1 MAIERIHSS
10 DVQLFVN
17 DQRVPAVESLNLS
30 SSKELTD
37 IPRLGFSHITERML
51 NADQSTEIDIGIY
64 LTTGNTGVSPFYG
77 PQQMQSG
84 FLSTGKFDFKVK
96 DKLGVTTISG
106 GALTSYSLEG
116 SVADIVRGRTSYEGD
131 GAIFTS
137 VGALTDEDASTDA
150 FGGFFRPKDIEI
162 TSTNGD
168 EGIATAS
175 LNIQDFSLSV
185 DTSRASVTRLGT
197 RVPRFRYPQL
207 PSNGTLS
214 FNIIKNKITGLNLSS
229 LVCESGT
236 IKIDLQDDDG
246 NSVLDFTTSGCC
258 LESVDESNSLD
269 DNTTLSFSYYFPII
283 K

>member
-106 GALTSYSLEG
+106 GAL
-116 SVADIVRGRTSYEGD
+116 I
-131 GAIFTS
+131 
-137 VGALTDEDASTDA
+137 
-150 FGGFFRPKDIEI
+150 
-162 TSTNGD
+162 
-168 EGIATAS
+168 
-175 LNIQDFSLSV
+175 
-185 DTSRASVTRLGT
+185 
-197 RVPRFRYPQL
+197 
-207 PSNGTLS
+207 
-214 FNIIKNKITGLNLSS
+214 
-229 LVCESGT
+229 
-236 IKIDLQDDDG
+236 
-246 NSVLDFTTSGCC
+246 
-258 LESVDESNSLD
+258 
-269 DNTTLSFSYYFPII
+269 
-283 K
+283 

>member
-1 MAIERIHSS
+1 M
-10 DVQLFVN
+10 
-17 DQRVPAVESLNLS
+17 
-30 SSKELTD
+30 
-37 IPRLGFSHITERML
+37 
-51 NADQSTEIDIGIY
+51 
-64 LTTGNTGVSPFYG
+64 
-77 PQQMQSG
+77 
-84 FLSTGKFDFKVK
+84 
-96 DKLGVTTISG
+96 
-106 GALTSYSLEG
+106 
-116 SVADIVRGRTSYEGD
+116 
-131 GAIFTS
+131 
-137 VGALTDEDASTDA
+137 
-150 FGGFFRPKDIEI
+150 
-162 TSTNGD
+162 
-168 EGIATAS
+168 
-175 LNIQDFSLSV
+175 